1 MFTFQQL
8 IDRQTATGHWSVTT
22 VVSNGLRLDHGS
34 HGRVAEKEKAEELKS
49 IDVTNTNVTS
59 RLKYEDS

>member
-8 IDRQTATGHWSVTT
+8 INRQTATGHWSVTT

-34 HGRVAEKEKAEELKS
+34 HGRVVEKAEELKS